1 MFLTL
6 SEDIAIKFKDQSIS
20 YSKLI
25 SKVHQFS
32 KLFTIEAQDNV
43 VIFSENRPAWLYA
56 FHSIWHNAGVALPID
71 YLSTVKEIA
80 YIIKDSSP
88 KIIFYSEEKLSLL
101 KEALESINYS
111 ATLISIDEH
120 ENTEIEENTKELR
133 EAELDET
140 AIIIY
145 TSGTTG
151 SPKGVMLSY
160 DNVKANI
167 DGVSKG
173 VEIYTKDRN
182 VMILLPLHHIFPLI
196 GSFVAPISVGGM
208 VAIAP
213 SMASEDIIGTL
224 KDNQIAIIIGVPR
237 LYSAIRKGIKDK
249 IEKSKLAKMLFSL
262 ASGVNSYG
270 FSRFI
275 FKTVHKKFGGNVK
288 YMISGGAA
296 LDPAVARDY
305 QILGFEVLEGF
316 GMTEAA
322 PMITFTRPGDV
333 VIGSAGIAL
342 PGCEIEI
349 RNEEIVA
356 RGHNVM
362 KGYYK
367 RPEET
372 ADVLRD
378 GWLYT
383 GDVGHIDDEGHLF
396 ITGRKKEI
404 IVLSNGKNINPVEIE
419 FQLESMIPYIQ
430 ELAVYEKDDL
440 LQVVIVPDRVKA
452 RELEIENIEDS
463 IKKDGI
469 DVYNQAASSYKRILK
484 LHVQYD
490 ELPKT
495 RLGKVQRFKLAES
508 ISDEKTKEE
517 RQLSSFD
524 SEEYRLIKAHIEGD
538 KNIEV
543 FPEDHIE
550 IDLGLDSLDKVSLQ
564 VFIENTFG
572 VSINAEKIGDHGT
585 VKKLSEFVDK
595 MKTKINVDKINW
607 GDIIK
612 EKVNIKLPK
621 SDITSWFIVK
631 FAMLFFKLYFRFRI
645 KGKKNL
651 PDTPCIIAPNHQSFF
666 DGMFVAVGLPSKM
679 QRNSFFYTKA
689 KHVKKNWLRKFA
701 EHNNIIVVDINQ
713 DLKQSIQ
720 SLAEALKKGKNVVIF
735 PEGTRSKTGDL
746 GEFKKTFAI
755 LSVELNVP
763 VVPVV
768 ISGAYDV
775 LPKGSKFPKMFKRV
789 SVEYLQ
795 PITPTGHTYFTLTD
809 QTKDMIQDKLESN
822 KQENKA

>member
-1 MFLTL
+1 MFLNQN
-6 SEDIAIKFKDQSIS
+6 EGIAIKFKDQSIDFS
-20 YSKLI
+20 NLI

-32 KLFTIEAQDNV
+32 KLYKIQAQDKV
-43 VIFSENRPAWLYA
+43 VILSENRPAWLYA
-56 FHSIWHNAGVALPID
+56 FHSIWQNAGVALPID
-71 YLSTVKEIA
+71 YLSTAKEIA

-88 KIIFYSEEKLSLL
+88 KVIFYSAERLAIL
-101 KEALESINYS
+101 KEALESINYDVP
-111 ATLISIDEH
+111 LISLDEH
-120 ENTEIEENTKELR
+120 ENN
-133 EAELDET
+133 EAENNSEDLRQADLAET
-140 AIIIY
+140 ALIIY

-160 DNVKANI
+160 NNVKANI
-167 DGVSKG
+167 DGVSIG
-173 VEIYTKDRN
+173 VKIYNSERC

-196 GSFVAPISVGGM
+196 GSFVAPLSVGGM
-208 VAIAP
+208 VAISP

-224 KDNQIAIIIGVPR
+224 KDNKVAIIIGVPR

-262 ASGVNSYG
+262 ASSVNSYG
-270 FSRFI
+270 FSKFI
-275 FKTVHKKFGGNVK
+275 FKTVHKKFGGNVQF
-288 YMISGGAA
+288 MISGGAA

-362 KGYYK
+362 QGYYN

-372 ADVLRD
+372 ADVLKD

-383 GDVGHIDDEGHLF
+383 GDVGHLDKEGHLF

-419 FQLESMIPYIQ
+419 FQLEALIPYIQ
-430 ELAVYEKDDL
+430 EVAVYEKDDL

-452 RELEIENIEDS
+452 RELEITNIEES
-463 IKKDGI
+463 IKQDGI
-469 DVYNQAASSYKRILK
+469 DVYNQSSSAYKRILK

-495 RLGKVQRFKLAES
+495 RLGKVQRFKLADS

-517 RQLSSFD
+517 RQMSSFD

-572 VSINAEKIGDHGT
+572 VDINAEKIGDHGT

-595 MKTKINVDKINW
+595 MKTKINIDKINW

-631 FAMLFFKLYFRFRI
+631 LSMLYFKLYFRFSV
-645 KGKKNL
+645 KGKENL

-666 DGMFVAVGLPSKM
+666 DGMFVAVGLNSKM

-701 EHNNIIVVDINQ
+701 ERNNIIVVDVNQ

-735 PEGTRSKTGDL
+735 PEGTRSRTGDL
-746 GEFKKTFAI
+746 GDFKKTFAI

-768 ISGAYDV
+768 ISGAYNV

-789 SVEYLQ
+789 SVEYLE
-795 PITPTGHTYFTLTD
+795 PISPTGHTYFTLTD
-809 QTKDMIQDKLESN
+809 QTKDMIQEKLNDDKN
-822 KQENKA
+822 